1 MKRAPPPGQ
10 LSFGFAIAGRVVRR
24 SRPLSEQDRAE
35 AYSVSIPPM
44 PNTDEECQATGLG
57 WTKPCPHFRCRYHL
71 GIDVKGEYVT
81 VYRDGVD
88 LDQHP
93 ATCSLAVARHGER
106 TETQIAAITGI
117 SLRTIE
123 RDMASAMAK
132 LRAAGL
138 YYLLKE

>member
-1 MKRAPPPGQ
+1 VKRAPPGQ
-10 LSFGFAIAGRVVRR
+10 LAFGFAIVGRVVRS
-24 SRPLSEQDRAE
+24 SRALSEAERAE
-35 AYSVSIPPM
+35 AYSVAIPPM
-44 PNTDEECQATGLG
+44 PNTDEECQITGLG

-71 GIDVKGEYVT
+71 GADVMGEFVT
-81 VYRDGVD
+81 VYRDGVSIEEY
-88 LDQHP
+88 P

-138 YYLLKE
+138 DYLLKE